1 MKKNKVRKVMMILCL
16 IVILVMVFAQLA
28 LARAGGGG
36 GGGGGGSSRGGGGII
51 GIILAPFL
59 LIYSA
64 ILTAKLN
71 QKNRE
76 ARMLLARI
84 SENERSWDLSKIK
97 NDIEI
102 AYFKVQEAWMKR
114 DQTIA
119 KDYMSKRLFSKHKAQ
134 TDFMI
139 EQHRKNILQN
149 INLIESRIVQV
160 ADYKDDSKDMM
171 WVYIKGSM
179 IDYIINDQ
187 TNKVISGSPNEAEQ
201 FTELWKFI
209 RGPEGWVLDEI
220 DQTVTLDDFKR
231 MQSFSEASKQRLK
244 GSLVREETLGRE
256 YKK

>member
-1 MKKNKVRKVMMILCL
+1 MMILCL

-36 GGGGGGSSRGGGGII
+36 GGSSGSSGSSRGGGGII

-84 SENERSWDLSKIK
+84 SESESLWDLSKIK
-97 NDIEI
+97 KDIEI

-119 KDYMSKRLFSKHKAQ
+119 KDYMSKRLFSK
-134 TDFMI
+134 
-139 EQHRKNILQN
+139 
-149 INLIESRIVQV
+149 
-160 ADYKDDSKDMM
+160 
-171 WVYIKGSM
+171 
-179 IDYIINDQ
+179 
-187 TNKVISGSPNEAEQ
+187 
-201 FTELWKFI
+201 
-209 RGPEGWVLDEI
+209 
-220 DQTVTLDDFKR
+220 
-231 MQSFSEASKQRLK
+231 
-244 GSLVREETLGRE
+244 
-256 YKK
+256 